1 MTAALSVSHAAKT
14 YQNGFCALKDV
25 SFDVAQGEFFAL
37 LGPNGAGKTTLI
49 SAIAGLNRLTAGK
62 IEVMGHNVHTHST
75 QARMKLGLVP
85 QELVF
90 DPFFSVREILRIQSG
105 YYGIK
110 HNDAWID
117 EMLHHLGLTD
127 KADTNLR
134 NLSGGMKRRVM
145 VAQALV
151 HRPPLIILDEP
162 TAGVDVELRHSLWV
176 FMQSLNKQGHT
187 IILTTHY
194 LEEAQQYCER
204 IAVLKQGQLVA
215 LDRTEHL
222 LHDEKGVRLQL
233 RLNQRLP
240 EKLQP
245 YCTQILE
252 SSQFILDLPDFNH
265 IGDVLSY
272 LKIEGIEVLE
282 IRILEQDLEAV
293 FMRLTANQTE
303 RAS

>member
-1 MTAALSVSHAAKT
+1 MTVAALSVSHAEKT

-25 SFDVAQGEFFAL
+25 SFEVQQGEFFAL

-49 SAIAGLNRLTAGK
+49 SAISGLNRLTAGK
-62 IEVMGHNVHTHST
+62 IEVMGHDVQTHST

-110 HNDAWID
+110 RNDAWID

-176 FMQSLNKQGHT
+176 FMQSLNQQGHT
-187 IILTTHY
+187 IMLTTHY

-215 LDRTEHL
+215 LDSTEHL
-222 LHDEKGVRLQL
+222 LHGEKGVRLQL
-233 RLNQRLP
+233 RLNNRLP
-240 EKLQP
+240 EKLQH
-245 YCTQILE
+245 YCSQTREPL
-252 SSQFILDLPDFNH
+252 QFILDLPDYNQ

-282 IRILEQDLEAV
+282 MRVLEQDLEAV
-293 FMRLTANQTE
+293 FMRLTTNQTE
-303 RAS
+303 RT